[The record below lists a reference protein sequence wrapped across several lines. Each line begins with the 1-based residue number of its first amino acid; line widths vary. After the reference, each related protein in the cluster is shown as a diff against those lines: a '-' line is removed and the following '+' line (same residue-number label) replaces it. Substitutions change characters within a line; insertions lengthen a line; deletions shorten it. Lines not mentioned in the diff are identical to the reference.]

1 VGVVVVQQMILE
13 HLEMPQQEVLVVGVV
28 QAMQLLQEQEV
39 VEQQIKVLV
48 EVQRHNLEM
57 LELLEVVLVVL
68 VLDLQIQ
75 IQLQQEELV

>member
-1 VGVVVVQQMILE
+1 MILE